1 MFGKQKVVISSM
13 LLRSSC
19 DSFNL
24 SRVLVLPVVWTRR
37 EGVGVYPPSIWAIR
51 ERVAGQGMVI
61 SLPVLNRFRISNHRR
76 HLRIGQVTTQG
87 ERGGED
93 HEGQLRL
100 DKL

>member
-24 SRVLVLPVVWTRR
+24 SRVLVLTVVWTRR
-37 EGVGVYPPSIWAIR
+37 EGMGVPSYLGYTGTCRWT
-51 ERVAGQGMVI
+51 GYG
-61 SLPVLNRFRISNHRR
+61 SNHRR
-76 HLRIGQVTTQG
+76 YPRIEQVTSQG
-87 ERGGED
+87 ERGRED